1 MRQTPLYG
9 EYASLG
15 EHATRGAKVVDFNGW
30 ALPVQFSGILLEHE
44 HTRTKAGVFD
54 CSHMGEFLIRGA
66 AALAAFERVV
76 FSDFAGLKVG
86 PCRYSAILNE
96 RGGVIDDC
104 VGMKLDAETLYL
116 VTNAGPLDQVAALL
130 AETVPGV
137 ENISDATA
145 KIDVQGPLA
154 RQVLLDLGV
163 EGIADMAYWTGGRAT
178 WRGTAFVISRA
189 GYTGELGYE
198 MYIPREIAVDLWR
211 ALLAHPDCLP
221 CGLGARDTLR
231 LETSKPLNGEDLS
244 PKITPLEA
252 GLEKLVAWGKDFTG
266 KAALEAQR
274 AKDDYLRLVS
284 IVSADRRAP
293 RHGFEVKHNGA
304 VVGHVSSG
312 TFGPSLGCGVGFAYV
327 PAALAAPGTAL
338 AAGPTDMAITVAAM
352 PVYKHGTCR
361 MKF

>member
-1 MRQTPLYG
+1 MRQTPLHG
-9 EYASLG
+9 EYAGL
-15 EHATRGAKVVDFNGW
+15 GAKVVDFNGW

-54 CSHMGEFLIRGA
+54 CSHMGEFLIQGA
-66 AALAAFERVV
+66 EALAAFERLV

-96 RGGVIDDC
+96 NGGIIDDC

-116 VTNAGPLDQVAALL
+116 VTNAGPLDQVAGLL
-130 AETVPGV
+130 AENVPGV
-137 ENISDATA
+137 QDLSDATA
-145 KIDVQGPLA
+145 KIDVQGPLS

-163 EGIADMAYWTGGRAT
+163 EGIASMHYWTGGRAS
-178 WRGTAFVISRA
+178 WRGTEFVISRA

-198 MYIPREIAVDLWR
+198 LYIPREIAVELWR
-211 ALLAHPDCLP
+211 TLLAHEACAP

-244 PKITPLEA
+244 PEITPLEA

-274 AKDDYLRLVS
+274 ARNDYARLVS
-284 IVSADRRAP
+284 IVSGDRRAP
-293 RHGFEVKHNGA
+293 RHGFAVKHDGVA
-304 VVGHVSSG
+304 VGHVSSG

-327 PAALAAPGTAL
+327 PESLTAPGTAL
-338 AAGPTDMAITVAAM
+338 TAGPKDMAITVAEM
-352 PVYKHGTCR
+352 PVYKQGTCR
-361 MKF
+361 AKF